1 MFLELN
7 LDQRRTMINAQQ
19 LFNAYRDARAAL
31 LRDYRGSMRWRMI
44 GSAEYLAHKA
54 DGIETSLG
62 KRSPELEARA
72 QAFIEG
78 RAKARARR
86 DSLSAR
92 LAQMR
97 PINAAYQLGR
107 VPELSAR
114 IIDAIDR
121 AGLFD
126 GRVRIAGTTAL
137 YAYEANT
144 GVRFESGLVA
154 TDDLDLL
161 LDARAELQIAAPDG
175 IDVAAILKPATARAS

>member
-161 LDARAELQIAAPDG
+161 LDPNKERYE
-175 IDVAAILKPATARAS
+175 SS